1 MSRKSQHNN
10 ILLAV
15 AGFSAVVFLVGI
27 LGFFFLGK
35 TDEVIQGQVDCDDY
49 RVSSKLPA
57 RVVEIRVKEGDY
69 VHVGDTL
76 AILQVPEVKAQE
88 QAAQATDEAAK
99 AISDMS
105 INGNR
110 QEVIGTAREV
120 YRQAVAAAEI
130 AQKTF
135 MRMDNLYK
143 EGVITAQKRDEAQAA
158 FKATQAQVAAAKE
171 QLKLAQDGSR
181 EEERRA
187 AAKQAQAAGHAV
199 DVVKGLLKE
208 TVQISAVEGEVS
220 DVYSHEGE
228 LVGMGSP
235 IMSIS
240 LIKDMWGSFNVRED
254 QFNGMK
260 IGSVIH
266 AFVPAFNKTIRMKV
280 YYVKDQGSYA
290 AWRATKNTGQYDL
303 KTLEVKARPIDK
315 IDGLRPGMSL
325 VLKNADKK

>member
-69 VHVGDTL
+69 IHVGDTL

-105 INGNR
+105 NNGNR
-110 QEVIGTAREV
+110 KEVIGTAREV

-181 EEERRA
+181 EEEKRA

-199 DVVKGLLKE
+199 DGVKGLLKE

-220 DVYSHEGE
+220 GVYSHEGE

>member
-181 EEERRA
+181 EEEKRA

-303 KTLEVKARPIDK
+303 KTLEVKARPVDK

>member
-76 AILQVPEVKAQE
+76 AILQVPEVKAQD
-88 QAAQATDEAAK
+88 QAAQATDKAAK
-99 AISDMS
+99 AISDMAN
-105 INGNR
+105 NGNR

-120 YRQAVAAAEI
+120 YREAVAAAEI

-181 EEERRA
+181 EEEKRA

>member
-99 AISDMS
+99 AISDLS
-105 INGNR
+105 NNGNR

-181 EEERRA
+181 EEEKRA

-266 AFVPAFNKTIRMKV
+266 AFVPAFNKEIQMKV
-280 YYVKDQGSYA
+280 YYMKDQGSYA
-290 AWRATKNTGQYDL
+290 VWKATKANGQYDL
-303 KTLEVKARPIDK
+303 KTFEVKARPVEK
-315 IDGLRPGMSL
+315 MEGLRPGMSL
-325 VLKNADKK
+325 IIK

>member
-35 TDEVIQGQVDCDDY
+35 PEEIIQGQVDCDDY
-49 RVSSKLPA
+49 RISSKLPG

-88 QAAQATDEAAK
+88 QAAQATDEAAQ
-99 AISDMS
+99 ALSDMS
-105 INGNR
+105 NNGNR
-110 QEVIGTAREV
+110 QEVIRTANEV
-120 YRQAVAAAEI
+120 YRQAMAAAEI

-135 MRMDNLYK
+135 TRMDNLYK
-143 EGVITAQKRDEAQAA
+143 EGVITAQKRDEAQSA

-181 EEERRA
+181 EEEKRA

-220 DVYSHEGE
+220 DVLFSRRRTCRNGFSHHEHQ
-228 LVGMGSP
+228 S
-235 IMSIS
+235 
-240 LIKDMWGSFNVRED
+240 D
-254 QFNGMK
+254 
-260 IGSVIH
+260 
-266 AFVPAFNKTIRMKV
+266 
-280 YYVKDQGSYA
+280 
-290 AWRATKNTGQYDL
+290 
-303 KTLEVKARPIDK
+303 
-315 IDGLRPGMSL
+315 
-325 VLKNADKK
+325 

>member
-69 VHVGDTL
+69 IHVGDTL

-99 AISDMS
+99 AISDLS
-105 INGNR
+105 NNGNR

-158 FKATQAQVAAAKE
+158 FK
-171 QLKLAQDGSR
+171 LKLAQDGSR
-181 EEERRA
+181 EEEKRA

-325 VLKNADKK
+325 VLKNADMK

>member
-105 INGNR
+105 NNGNR

-181 EEERRA
+181 EEEKRA

-290 AWRATKNTGQYDL
+290 AWRSTKNSGQYDL

>member
-88 QAAQATDEAAK
+88 QAAQATDAAAK
-99 AISDMS
+99 AISDLS
-105 INGNR
+105 NNGNR

-181 EEERRA
+181 EEEKRA

-208 TVQISAVEGEVS
+208 TVQISGVEGEVS

-266 AFVPAFNKTIRMKV
+266 AFVPAFNKTIGMKV
-280 YYVKDQGSYA
+280 
-290 AWRATKNTGQYDL
+290 
-303 KTLEVKARPIDK
+303 
-315 IDGLRPGMSL
+315 
-325 VLKNADKK
+325 

>member
-1 MSRKSQHNN
+1 M
-10 ILLAV
+10 

-57 RVVEIRVKEGDY
+57 RVVEIRVKEGEY

-105 INGNR
+105 NNGNR

-181 EEERRA
+181 EEEKRA

>member
-99 AISDMS
+99 AISDLS
-105 INGNR
+105 NNGNR

-171 QLKLAQDGSR
+171 QLRLAQDGSR
-181 EEERRA
+181 EEEKRA

-290 AWRATKNTGQYDL
+290 AWRATKNSGQYDL

>member
-99 AISDMS
+99 AISDLS
-105 INGNR
+105 NNGNR

-181 EEERRA
+181 EEEKRA

-290 AWRATKNTGQYDL
+290 AWRSTKNSGQYDL

-315 IDGLRPGMSL
+315 IDGVRPGMSL

>member
-1 MSRKSQHNN
+1 M
-10 ILLAV
+10 AV

-105 INGNR
+105 NNGNR

-181 EEERRA
+181 EEEKRA

>member
-88 QAAQATDEAAK
+88 QAAQATDEAAR
-99 AISDMS
+99 AISDLS
-105 INGNR
+105 NNGNR

-130 AQKTF
+130 DQKTF

-181 EEERRA
+181 EEEKRA

-266 AFVPAFNKTIRMKV
+266 AFVPAFNKTIRMKD
-280 YYVKDQGSYA
+280 YYVKDQVSYA
-290 AWRATKNTGQYDL
+290 AWRATKNSGQYDL

>member
-1 MSRKSQHNN
+1 MSRESQHNN

-105 INGNR
+105 NNGNR

-120 YRQAVAAAEI
+120 YHQAVAAAEI

-181 EEERRA
+181 EEEKRA